1 MGIRGVFTTF
11 RKAFD
16 QINPL
21 TIDPLNIGIDM
32 FSLIYTHRANLNE
45 LIELLKSWSAHGHT
59 LICIWDG
66 TAPKEKHEIIEQRR
80 DARDSAI
87 DKKHELEEY
96 LENFGS
102 QLNETDIKHLKTAIS
117 CLSWQGWHLSG
128 SLKKE
133 IQLALGENIQHIYAP
148 GEADDLLIEMTVNKT
163 ISVIISLD
171 SDLFAMGSQRLWR
184 LLRIRKSWLIED
196 ISIEKVCTIWGISLS
211 TLQDACFLAGWDR
224 CHLNGTQFMPFET
237 ALNRMKHY
245 EILGIIIEK
254 FIPNAKI
261 DAEAYERLKQIKKES
276 KDMWVNI
283 IKGRGNLPDKGS
295 NESFKADNNKQEINL
310 PRNT

>member
-16 QINPL
+16 NVDPL
-21 TIDPLNIGIDM
+21 TIDPLKIGIDM

-45 LIELLKSWSAHGHT
+45 LIELLKSWSTHGHT

-66 TAPKEKHEIIEQRR
+66 TAPKEKQEIIGQRR
-80 DARDSAI
+80 NARDSAI

-96 LENFGS
+96 MENFGS
-102 QLNETDIKHLKTAIS
+102 QLNAIDITHLKAAIV

-133 IQLALGENIQHIYAP
+133 IQLALGEDIQHIYAP
-148 GEADDLLIEMTVNKT
+148 GEADDLLVEMMVNNT

-171 SDLFAMGSQRLWR
+171 SDLVALGSQRLWR
-184 LLRIRKSWLIED
+184 LLRIRKSWLVED
-196 ISIEKVCTIWGISLS
+196 ISIEKVCTMWNISLS
-211 TLQDACFLAGWDR
+211 KLQDICFLAGWDR
-224 CHLNGTQFMPFET
+224 CHLNGIQFMPFET

-245 EILGIIIEK
+245 EILGIVVEK
-254 FIPNAKI
+254 FIPNALI
-261 DAEAYERLKQIKKES
+261 DIESYERLKSIKKES
-276 KDMWVNI
+276 KDMWI
-283 IKGRGNLPDKGS
+283 KILKGRDCLIADKGS
-295 NESFKADNNKQEINL
+295 DETFKANNQNKQDIKV
-310 PRNT
+310 